1 MLDWSL
7 VWVATPNGGEAHHE
21 VVLKSANEAL
31 SRREVEADHTSRAY
45 FRYASLTCVPLCHAS
60 LMCVP
65 QCRVVPVGV
74 RCYRQCQGYASQSL
88 CGRSR
93 VLKPA

>member
-45 FRYASLTCVPLCHAS
+45 FRYASL
-60 LMCVP
+60 MCVP

-74 RCYRQCQGYASQSL
+74 RCYRQCQGCVSRSL